1 MLTCIACSKQQ
12 NTNNGGSK
20 DEEEDDDRT
29 PRSKQTIKS
38 LTSQIK
44 DMAVKAS
51 GAYKS
56 CKPCSGSSNRNSDA
70 ASASGRF
77 HYAYKRPGISRS
89 GSSTPKILGKDIE
102 SRLKGL
108 LSGEGTPESVS
119 GRTESTVFLEE
130 EEEEDERKEWVAQV
144 EPGVLITFVSLPEGG
159 NDLKR
164 IRFSREMFDKR
175 QAQKWWAENFEKVME
190 LYNVQQ
196 FNQQSVPFPTP
207 PTSKDESST
216 KNGPA
221 TPPLNSECPR
231 GKGSLAHQPKP
242 QTQSRYRSDLSGL
255 ATTPKLSSISG
266 TKTETSSVVGS
277 ARSSRLSR
285 EDEEE
290 EDAEHSEEVSV
301 SNASDNETEWVE
313 QDEEGV
319 YITIRALPDGTRE
332 LRRVRFSRDRFGET
346 NARLWWEENKARIQ
360 QQYL

>member
-89 GSSTPKILGKDIE
+89 GSSTPKILGKDME

-119 GRTESTVFLEE
+119 GRTESTVFLE